1 MADEEKEVLDE
12 INADK
17 RWGHILR
24 IEKRVKELEST
35 LRTLAGTFHSI
46 VHDGPSGSCEEAICK
61 TARRVLSES
70 IATWDEQWGWMDQ
83 QVAGVDKPY
92 RFFQPDPYEEAI
104 DSFVEE
110 AKPRRKDSAWDEVI
124 ELAKSIKV
132 GEQARIM
139 IRAQN
144 GGKKRTRLGVYRYV
158 WRLMEDN
165 GLRGTVKIKVSN
177 EEDGKLAVLL
187 TKGVALPSQL

>member
-1 MADEEKEVLDE
+1 MADEEKDVEE
-12 INADK
+12 IHADK

-46 VHDGPSGSCEEAICK
+46 VHDGPAGSCEEAICK
-61 TARRVLSES
+61 TARRVLSEG

-92 RFFQPDPYEEAI
+92 QFFQPDPYEEAI

-110 AKPRRKDSAWDEVI
+110 AKPRRKDSAWDDVI

-187 TKGVALPSQL
+187 TKGVALPSQP